1 MKPRIEDFKETK
13 LIGKKLKMSFADNKT
28 FELWKSFSPIRKEV
42 QNQVSTNLFSVEI
55 YPRSN
60 FFQQFDVSEQFEKW
74 AAVEVEKFDA
84 VPTEMEKIIIPN
96 GKYAVLE
103 YKGKPSEAQP
113 TFIYIYSTWLPNSEY
128 EMDSRPYFA
137 LMGEKYTGE
146 NPDSEEEF
154 WIPIKLKSTSR

>member
-13 LIGKKLKMSFADNKT
+13 LIGKKLKMSFANDKT
-28 FELWKSFSPIRKEV
+28 FELWRSFSPNRKEI
-42 QNQVSTNLFSVEI
+42 QNQVNTNSFSVVI

-60 FFQQFDVSEQFEKW
+60 FFEQFDISEQFEKW

-84 VPTEMEKIIIPN
+84 VPNEMEKLIIPN
-96 GKYAVLE
+96 GKYAVFE

-146 NPDSEEEF
+146 NPDSQEVF
-154 WIPIKLKSTSR
+154 WIPIRLKSTSR